1 MIFRYGRCTTGQHG
15 ASCALGISRIGFTAQ
30 PPRRTIRAVNL
41 EDFDTVVSQ
50 KLRQAG
56 AVGGRALDAGAAEI
70 AERPGPVEKLKV
82 ADSSCTYSLRSDE
95 SSGNVD
101 HCADVFVQVGID
113 PKYDFVLI
121 HLNVPS
127 KMIMATPTST
137 AGQDT
142 QGAEQS
148 SYKVTC
154 AEPDGARGTSD
165 LVDRSTRRHQG
176 QS

>member
-1 MIFRYGRCTTGQHG
+1 MTGYVQPNGESTHC
-15 ASCALGISRIGFTAQ
+15 ASGHIRRI
-30 PPRRTIRAVNL
+30 
-41 EDFDTVVSQ
+41 
-50 KLRQAG
+50 
-56 AVGGRALDAGAAEI
+56 
-70 AERPGPVEKLKV
+70 VEKPLDDKACKGLIYLV
-82 ADSSCTYSLRSDE
+82 
-95 SSGNVD
+95 
-101 HCADVFVQVGID
+101 VGID